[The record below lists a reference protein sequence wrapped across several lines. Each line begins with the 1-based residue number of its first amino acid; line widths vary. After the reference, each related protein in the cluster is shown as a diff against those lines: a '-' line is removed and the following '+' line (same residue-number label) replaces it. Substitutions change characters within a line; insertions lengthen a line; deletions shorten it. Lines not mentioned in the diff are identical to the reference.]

1 MYISIFLC
9 LFLFIISLI
18 CSKYNIFAPSVITS
32 GIWLIVLV
40 LYSVAGNN
48 LNQLTGKFLGAINI
62 WVTLFCFSSLFVQA
76 LSTTKKNRIEPS
88 RLARNIFFYASLIT
102 FPLLILHAYEIVKLG
117 TSANW
122 MADLRSAAIGG
133 IKGINIEDA
142 NPFYTL
148 IWLVSYLIELNSFS
162 KKNKVRVFALFFMY
176 LTYAF
181 VTMSKTNLLTLFLS
195 TVFILYTKKVF
206 RFKQVAI
213 AGVVILLIFQGIQSL
228 RSTSNLSN
236 NSTKELVTIYVLS
249 SPPAFETVKSESSK
263 QFGENVFR
271 FVYAIKYKLGLTHK
285 KPNDTILDFVN
296 VGVGTNTYTV
306 LYPYY
311 KDFGLRGIAI
321 FSILL
326 GLIMGFI
333 YNKSDSGNVI
343 FVVLYACF
351 LFELVM
357 QLVGDLFFTNFSLN
371 VKLIVIASIPFFISK
386 YELFSLARKQQKL
399 ERSRGDE

>member
-1 MYISIFLC
+1 MYISISLC

-18 CSKYNIFAPSVITS
+18 CSRHNLFSPSVITS
-32 GIWLIVLV
+32 CTWLTVLV
-40 LYSVAGNN
+40 LYIYLGGN
-48 LNQLTGKFLGAINI
+48 LNPLTNKFLWAINI
-62 WVTLFCFSSLFVQA
+62 WVTLFCISSLFVQS
-76 LSTTKKNRIEPS
+76 LSVSKKHRIEPS

-122 MADLRSAAIGG
+122 MADLRNAAVGG
-133 IKGINIEDA
+133 IEGINIEDA

-162 KKNKVRVFALFFMY
+162 KKNKKRVFTLFFMY

-181 VTMSKTNLLTLFLS
+181 VTMSKTNVLTLCVS

-213 AGVVILLIFQGIQSL
+213 AGIAILLVFQGIQSL
-228 RSTSNLSN
+228 RSTSNLKY
-236 NSTKELVTIYVLS
+236 STKELVTIYVLS
-249 SPPAFETVKSESSK
+249 SPPAFETIKSESSK
-263 QFGENVFR
+263 RFGENVFR
-271 FVYAIKYKLGLTHK
+271 FVYAVEYKLGLTHN
-285 KPNDTILDFVN
+285 KPNDTILDFVD

-311 KDFGLRGIAI
+311 KDFGLKGIAI
-321 FSILL
+321 FSVLL

-333 YNKSDSGNVI
+333 YNKAEHGNVI
-343 FVVLYACF
+343 FIVLYACF
-351 LFELVM
+351 LFELIM

-371 VKLIVIASIPFFISK
+371 IKLIIIATIPFFISK
-386 YELFSLARKQQKL
+386 YELFSLTRKQL
-399 ERSRGDE
+399 IERDKENE